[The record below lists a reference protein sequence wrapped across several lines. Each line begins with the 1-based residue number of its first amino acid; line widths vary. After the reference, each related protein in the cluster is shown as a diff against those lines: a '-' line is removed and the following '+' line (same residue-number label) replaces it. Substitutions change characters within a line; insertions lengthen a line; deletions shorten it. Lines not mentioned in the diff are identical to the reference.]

1 MPRALPACD
10 QPIWS
15 ITCAGLLLGFICY
28 TLPWSVF
35 AALPIPADNG
45 SALRIQGSNTIGATL
60 GPALV
65 RGLLEE
71 QGLSAIRIEAG
82 AADNEQKIIGTRSDG
97 RRVTIDVAA
106 HGSGTGFA
114 ALQDGSADLA
124 ASSRPIK
131 ASEASALAAL
141 GDLQSRDA
149 EQVIA
154 IDVAAHGSGTGFTA
168 LQDGSADLAAS
179 SRPIKASEA
188 SALAAL
194 GDLQSRDAEQVI
206 AIDGLAIILHPS
218 NPLGALRIDQ
228 LAQIFSGELQD
239 WAQLGGKTGPIT
251 LYARDDNS
259 GTYDTFKELV
269 LAAHGTTLAASA
281 RRFESSE
288 ALSDA
293 VSQDPHGIGFIG
305 LPYIRQA
312 KAVAIAAGESQAM
325 LPSATLIATE
335 DYPLSRRLFLY
346 NQPDLP
352 NPWAKA
358 LVGFAHSPRGQA
370 IVAHSG
376 FIAQTVQAITVA
388 PDSAMPE
395 AYQTLAREAQRLSL
409 NFRFQQGSAMLDNKA
424 RHDLDRLLSYLTA
437 QDKLQRKVVLVGF
450 GDAKADPARAELLS
464 KLRAMAVRRELAR
477 HGVILRQ
484 VTGLGDEL
492 PVAAN
497 NADDGRLKNRR
508 VEVWVY

>member
-1 MPRALPACD
+1 MSRALPACD
-10 QPIWS
+10 QSTWS
-15 ITCAGLLLGFICY
+15 STCAGLLLGFICY
-28 TLPWSVF
+28 ALPWSVF
-35 AALPIPADNG
+35 AALPTPADSG

-60 GPALV
+60 GPALA

-82 AADNEQKIIGTRSDG
+82 AADNEQKIIGSGSDG
-97 RRVTIDVAA
+97 RRVTI
-106 HGSGTGFA
+106 
-114 ALQDGSADLA
+114 
-124 ASSRPIK
+124 
-131 ASEASALAAL
+131 E
-141 GDLQSRDA
+141 
-149 EQVIA
+149 
-154 IDVAAHGSGTGFTA
+154 VAAHGSGTGFTA

-218 NPLGALRIDQ
+218 NPLGTLRIDQ

-239 WAQLGGKTGPIT
+239 WAQLGGKKGPIT

-269 LAAHGTTLAASA
+269 LSANGTTLAASA

-346 NQPDLP
+346 NQPDLS
-352 NPWAKA
+352 NPWARA
-358 LVGFAHSPRGQA
+358 LVDFAHSPRGQA

-395 AYQTLAREAQRLSL
+395 TYQTLAREAQRLSL
-409 NFRFQQGSAMLDNKA
+409 NFRFQQGSAVLDNKA
-424 RHDLDRLLSYLTA
+424 QRDLDRLLTYLTT